1 MDETEREFEHRL
13 TETEQRSKSNT
24 HRLDKLEKVTE
35 EIHTMS
41 GTMVQLVE
49 EIKHTNENVCSLDE
63 KVDHIDAR
71 VDYMERAP
79 AENAKKYKSTAVT
92 AIISTISGA
101 FATGLI
107 MMIAQYIKQKEEVF
121 NTKNCVFKAN
131 VDTVKWFKAAG
142 IRAVKTMAQ
151 TAVAVIGTA
160 AVVSSVDW
168 KLVVSSAIVAGV
180 VSLLTS
186 VAGIPEVEEE

>member
-71 VDYMERAP
+71 VDDMERAP

-92 AIISTISGA
+92 AIISIISGA

-107 MMIAQYIKQKEEVF
+107 MMIAQYIK
-121 NTKNCVFKAN
+121 
-131 VDTVKWFKAAG
+131 
-142 IRAVKTMAQ
+142 
-151 TAVAVIGTA
+151 
-160 AVVSSVDW
+160 
-168 KLVVSSAIVAGV
+168 
-180 VSLLTS
+180 
-186 VAGIPEVEEE
+186 